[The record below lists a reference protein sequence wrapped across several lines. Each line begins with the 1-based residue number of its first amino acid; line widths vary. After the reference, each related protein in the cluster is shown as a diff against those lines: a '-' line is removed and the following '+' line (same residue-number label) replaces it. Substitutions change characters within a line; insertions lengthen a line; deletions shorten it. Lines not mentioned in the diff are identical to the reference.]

1 MNHFPISVNL
11 SGKTVYLIGDG
22 PQIRQKAEKMK
33 PFEAVLTHKQTFTE
47 ADARTAPAMVIVGDT
62 DVAKAEEIASL
73 CGQYRIPVNVVDVPR
88 LCSFYFPG
96 LITKGDL
103 TVSISTGG
111 TCPAAAA
118 CLRERIE
125 NAIPD
130 GTEDVLEWAHQNR
143 ERLKKHRV
151 LKQAVTKA
159 FSLNRPLTEEEIGAI
174 ISQHSEGLR
183 RCGGSFKVCNFRRKG
198 GCSMIPYSMEYLKR
212 KVVIYAR
219 VSTEHEAQISALENQ
234 LDWYKPLLD
243 FHPEWTLVERYVDEG
258 ITGTSAEKRPEF
270 MRMMEDAKKHK
281 FDLIL
286 TREVSRFARNT
297 VDTLQ
302 YTRMLKEHGVE
313 VYFINDGIKTGD
325 GELRLTIMAT
335 LAQDES
341 RKTSI
346 RVKSGQQTSMDN
358 GVYYGNGNILGYD
371 RYEELLPDKTK
382 LVEFHINPEQAKTV
396 RLIFDMYL
404 DGCGLV
410 KIKDELE
417 RRGYKTSQGKE
428 KWFPTV
434 ISHVLKNSFYCGI
447 MTYHKEYTP
456 DYLKQKKV
464 KNYGELEFTQAQGKH
479 EPIVTVEEFERVQ
492 RIMELKRTSC
502 KNLNTGRTKG
512 KKPRTTVWGKLLIC
526 ECGHTF
532 NMRKWDRSDRQ
543 VQNSYQCYSS
553 VRTGSYE
560 SRKKKGLPLDGIC
573 QTPMIPEWRL
583 QMMANLIFRKYL
595 SQKDKVLALANSI
608 LEAHIGDTEETQ
620 DKEAILKSKQA
631 ELEKLSKKIDGYIE
645 MRAEG
650 DLSRE
655 AFRMKCAELEPRMQ
669 QLQKE
674 IETLSAEAAP
684 KEVVD
689 YTEKLTVLQY
699 ALEQYTNIDEGQD
712 VPESVIEAF
721 VVKIV
726 VSKDGFDWYLRFDG
740 DPDKPLHCQL
750 QGKRKSSTKILVS
763 SGCSPSMDSSP
774 TGRDPRGPVI
784 RFCFSDRK

>member
-1 MNHFPISVNL
+1 MPLNKAKN
-11 SGKTVYLIGDG
+11 TVQAAQL
-22 PQIRQKAEKMK
+22 
-33 PFEAVLTHKQTFTE
+33 
-47 ADARTAPAMVIVGDT
+47 
-62 DVAKAEEIASL
+62 
-73 CGQYRIPVNVVDVPR
+73 PVN
-88 LCSFYFPG
+88 
-96 LITKGDL
+96 
-103 TVSISTGG
+103 
-111 TCPAAAA
+111 
-118 CLRERIE
+118 
-125 NAIPD
+125 
-130 GTEDVLEWAHQNR
+130 
-143 ERLKKHRV
+143 
-151 LKQAVTKA
+151 
-159 FSLNRPLTEEEIGAI
+159 
-174 ISQHSEGLR
+174 
-183 RCGGSFKVCNFRRKG
+183 
-198 GCSMIPYSMEYLKR
+198 
-212 KVVIYAR
+212 
-219 VSTEHEAQISALENQ
+219 
-234 LDWYKPLLD
+234 
-243 FHPEWTLVERYVDEG
+243 
-258 ITGTSAEKRPEF
+258 
-270 MRMMEDAKKHK
+270 
-281 FDLIL
+281 
-286 TREVSRFARNT
+286 
-297 VDTLQ
+297 
-302 YTRMLKEHGVE
+302 
-313 VYFINDGIKTGD
+313 
-325 GELRLTIMAT
+325 
-335 LAQDES
+335 
-341 RKTSI
+341 
-346 RVKSGQQTSMDN
+346 
-358 GVYYGNGNILGYD
+358 
-371 RYEELLPDKTK
+371 K
-382 LVEFHINPEQAKTV
+382 L
-396 RLIFDMYL
+396 
-404 DGCGLV
+404 
-410 KIKDELE
+410 
-417 RRGYKTSQGKE
+417 
-428 KWFPTV
+428 
-434 ISHVLKNSFYCGI
+434 
-447 MTYHKEYTP
+447 
-456 DYLKQKKV
+456 
-464 KNYGELEFTQAQGKH
+464 
-479 EPIVTVEEFERVQ
+479 Q

-784 RFCFSDRK
+784 RACLSDSESISRPHSPSGECGHFFG

>member
-1 MNHFPISVNL
+1 
-11 SGKTVYLIGDG
+11 
-22 PQIRQKAEKMK
+22 
-33 PFEAVLTHKQTFTE
+33 
-47 ADARTAPAMVIVGDT
+47 
-62 DVAKAEEIASL
+62 
-73 CGQYRIPVNVVDVPR
+73 
-88 LCSFYFPG
+88 
-96 LITKGDL
+96 
-103 TVSISTGG
+103 
-111 TCPAAAA
+111 
-118 CLRERIE
+118 
-125 NAIPD
+125 
-130 GTEDVLEWAHQNR
+130 
-143 ERLKKHRV
+143 
-151 LKQAVTKA
+151 
-159 FSLNRPLTEEEIGAI
+159 
-174 ISQHSEGLR
+174 
-183 RCGGSFKVCNFRRKG
+183 
-198 GCSMIPYSMEYLKR
+198 MIPYSMEYLKR

-313 VYFINDGIKTGD
+313 VYFINDGIKTFDGD

-382 LVEFHINPEQAKTV
+382 LVEFRINPEQAKTI

-464 KNYGELEFTQAQGKH
+464 KNYGEMEFTQAQGKH

-502 KNLNTGRTKG
+502 KNLNTGPRTKG

-573 QTPMIPEWRL
+573 QTRMIPEWRL
-583 QMMANLIFRKYL
+583 QMMANLIFRKHL

-620 DKEAILKSKQA
+620 DKESILKAKQA
-631 ELEKLSKKIDGYIE
+631 ELAKLAQKIDGYIE
-645 MRAEG
+645 MRSEG

-674 IETLSAEAAP
+674 IEKLTAEAAP

-699 ALEQYTNIDEGQD
+699 ALEQYTNRDEGQD

-750 QGKRKSSTKILVS
+750 QGKRKTNTKITVS
-763 SGCSPSMDSSP
+763 TPCSPSMDSSP
-774 TGRDPRGPVI
+774 TGCYQNWEGLICTVGFHRLRGSCCIQKSQGSVFKTLSVG
-784 RFCFSDRK
+784 RSHM